1 MIFNMKN
8 FAFLFPIFFAASV
21 VAQPIC
27 DLVVYTTEPEPFF
40 LILNGVKQ
48 NQEAMTNVRVT
59 DLNQPMY
66 DARVVFEGSNIQVNK
81 KIFFG
86 DMGMEYVYKIKA
98 KRNGELTL
106 RPQTATALNL
116 APPPPSNQQVVVY
129 HSTPAPALI
138 PVPVQQSVTTTTTTS
153 TTSQSNSMNNGGG
166 INMSLGIPG
175 MNVNMNLNDP
185 FLSTPQG
192 SATYT
197 ESVTTTTTSSPALE
211 PVYEPVYQPD
221 HYVMPGYNGSIG
233 CPWPMDEN
241 QFANAKRS
249 VESKSFDDAKM
260 TVAKQITGSNCLTA
274 DQVRRM
280 MLEMSFESAKLE
292 YAKFAYNKTYDIGN
306 YYVLND
312 AFDFSSSVDE
322 LNEHIN
328 YH

>member
-1 MIFNMKN
+1 M
-8 FAFLFPIFFAASV
+8 
-21 VAQPIC
+21 
-27 DLVVYTTEPEPFF
+27 
-40 LILNGVKQ
+40 
-48 NQEAMTNVRVT
+48 
-59 DLNQPMY
+59 
-66 DARVVFEGSNIQVNK
+66 K
-81 KIFFG
+81 KILLTVSLSSIYLLGFG
-86 DMGMEYVYKIKA
+86 QNIGINIDMNVDGIPDMGVNMTE
-98 KRNGELTL
+98 T
-106 RPQTATALNL
+106 QTTTT
-116 APPPPSNQQVVVY
+116 S
-129 HSTPAPALI
+129 I
-138 PVPVQQSVTTTTTTS
+138 TTTTT
-153 TTSQSNSMNNGGG
+153 NAA
-166 INMSLGIPG
+166 P
-175 MNVNMNLNDP
+175 V
-185 FLSTPQG
+185 
-192 SATYT
+192 AA
-197 ESVTTTTTSSPALE
+197 PA
-211 PVYEPVYQPD
+211 PD

-328 YH
+328 YR